1 MKTCFLLFVAEDV
14 SAAAAALEPI
24 ELGTPEV
31 ESIDTL
37 VGDRALMTV
46 LWKRAGMEL
55 ASCVVVGRIRR
66 AGWRHDTQVPAFI
79 REVCAGRRHWTLT
92 DLDRG
97 GRAARRLRRGHGYN
111 VHRCRERPQRFQR
124 RPGSENGR
132 DRKQGTGRAQ
142 LRMAEHADRRTPTSV
157 NTASITAS
165 NSAVGPSQPR

>member
-97 GRAARRLRRGHGYN
+97 
-111 VHRCRERPQRFQR
+111 R
-124 RPGSENGR
+124 RPRAGGR
-132 DRKQGTGRAQ
+132 RHEGAWKRKESRTRYTADVVETRKSQGTRPISAGDLPVMVL
-142 LRMAEHADRRTPTSV
+142 LR
-157 NTASITAS
+157 
-165 NSAVGPSQPR
+165 